1 MPEDKKSLSLIAL
14 MHLLQMSD
22 SAFPV
27 GTFSFSNGLE
37 TAAYLRLVHDAS
49 TLEAYTRTMM
59 RQAAGT
65 DGLAALIS
73 HRAASAGDRLLL
85 VEADHSLLRVKMSG
99 ETRQMLCRMGRKM
112 AELVTGLLDDELLH
126 WWTGE
131 VSDGRVPGCYPIAQG
146 MVAALA
152 GISEESL
159 FCSHQYGVMNMVLS
173 AALRLVRVSHY
184 DTQTILFR
192 LSGEVPD
199 LYEAVRLLR
208 LDEMSAFA
216 PQADI
221 LASLHEKG
229 KMRMFMN

>member
-1 MPEDKKSLSLIAL
+1 MSEKLEKLPLLSL

-37 TAAYLRLVHDAS
+37 TAAHLRLVHDAA

-59 RQAAGT
+59 QQAACT
-65 DGLAALIS
+65 DGVAALVA
-73 HRAASAGDRLLL
+73 HRAALAEERPLLI
-85 VEADHSLLRVKMSG
+85 EADGALLRQKMSG
-99 ETRQMLCRMGRKM
+99 EVRQMLCRMGRKSGELAVGLM
-112 AELVTGLLDDELLH
+112 AHPLLH
-126 WWTGE
+126 WWVREMTE
-131 VSDGRVPGCYPIAQG
+131 GRTPGSYPVTQG
-146 MVAALA
+146 IVAALA
-152 GISEESL
+152 EVPEEAL

-184 DTQTILFR
+184 DTQSILFR
-192 LSGEVPD
+192 LSGEVPA

-229 KMRMFMN
+229 EMRMFMN